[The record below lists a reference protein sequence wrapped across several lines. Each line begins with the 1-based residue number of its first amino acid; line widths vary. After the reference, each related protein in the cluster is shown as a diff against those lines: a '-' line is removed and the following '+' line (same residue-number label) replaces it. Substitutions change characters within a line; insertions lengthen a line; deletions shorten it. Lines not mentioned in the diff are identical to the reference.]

1 MNVKIDDL
9 RRRLVRDAPYRDL
22 VIRCAGT
29 FFNLALAVFNAV
41 LAQMQHSLWNHAMAG
56 YFAVLTIMGSIVAV
70 CVRHSERISARR
82 ILAINGVCFIAL
94 AIALGVLMGVCV
106 GQRERVRLPE
116 VAMILMAAFTFGTT
130 VVAVIDATKIHNGT
144 TLQQVVAR
152 VSIASSIGA
161 LLVLEIQML
170 GTFGD
175 PAGQLA
181 FIIEVISGAV
191 AVSLV
196 LLMGGSLLRRAGAI
210 EP

>member
-70 CVRHSERISARR
+70 CMRHSERYSARR
-82 ILAINGVCFIAL
+82 ILVLNGVCFIAL
-94 AIALGVLMGVCV
+94 AIALGVLMGVCA
-106 GQRERVRLPE
+106 GQRHREQLPE
-116 VAMILMAAFTFGTT
+116 FVMILMAAITFGMT
-130 VVAVIDATKIHNGT
+130 VIGVVDATRIHGGSP
-144 TLQQVVAR
+144 LQQVIAR
-152 VSIASSIGA
+152 VTIAGSVGA

-170 GTFGD
+170 GTFGN
-175 PAGQLA
+175 PEGQLA
-181 FIIEVISGAV
+181 FTIEVVSGAV
-191 AVSLV
+191 AVLIV
-196 LLMGGSLLRRAGAI
+196 LLMGGSLLMRASAM
-210 EP
+210 ES

>member
-1 MNVKIDDL
+1 MQNVTF
-9 RRRLVRDAPYRDL
+9 RDL

-29 FFNLALAVFNAV
+29 FFNLVLVVFNAV
-41 LAQMQHSLWNHAMAG
+41 LAQAQNSLWNHAMAG

-82 ILAINGVCFIAL
+82 ILVINGVCFIAL

-144 TLQQVVAR
+144 PLQQVVAR

-181 FIIEVISGAV
+181 FHIEVISGAV
-191 AVSLV
+191 AVPLV
-196 LLMGGSLLRRAGAI
+196 LLMGGSLLRRASDV

>member
-1 MNVKIDDL
+1 MQNVTF
-9 RRRLVRDAPYRDL
+9 RDL

-29 FFNLALAVFNAV
+29 FFNLVLVVFNAV
-41 LAQMQHSLWNHAMAG
+41 LARAQNSLWNHAMAG

-82 ILAINGVCFIAL
+82 ILVINGVCFIAL

-106 GQRERVRLPE
+106 GQRERVQLPE
-116 VAMILMAAFTFGTT
+116 AAMILMAAFTFGTT
-130 VVAVIDATKIHNGT
+130 VVAVIDATRIHNGT
-144 TLQQVVAR
+144 PLQQVIAR
-152 VSIASSIGA
+152 VSIASA

-181 FIIEVISGAV
+181 FNIEVISGAV
-191 AVSLV
+191 AVPLV

>member
-1 MNVKIDDL
+1 MAAKIHAL
-9 RRRLVRDAPYRDL
+9 KRRLMQDVTFRDL
-22 VIRCAGT
+22 VTRCAGT
-29 FFNLALAVFNAV
+29 FLNLVLVVFNAV
-41 LAQMQHSLWNHAMAG
+41 LAQAQNSLWNHAMAG

-70 CVRHSERISARR
+70 CMRHSERISARR

-106 GQRERVRLPE
+106 GQRERVQLPE
-116 VAMILMAAFTFGTT
+116 AAMILMAAFTFGTT
-130 VVAVIDATKIHNGT
+130 VVAVIDATRIHNGT
-144 TLQQVVAR
+144 PLQQVIAR

-181 FIIEVISGAV
+181 FNIEVISGAV
-191 AVSLV
+191 AVPLV